1 MDHEVIW
8 QPFTDALVAAR
19 APPGL
24 SSLCFWVRDFW
35 MMMTPLVHDMYVEE
49 YHIECVMRQVGLYQ
63 ASPVLIAH
71 TIDPSVHQ

>member
-1 MDHEVIW
+1 
-8 QPFTDALVAAR
+8 
-19 APPGL
+19 
-24 SSLCFWVRDFW
+24 
-35 MMMTPLVHDMYVEE
+35 MMKTPLVHDMYVEE